1 MFGPSLGG
9 LGSFMA
15 FKNHCGNEK
24 LVVYGMSRVRAC
36 TRKTE
41 INSKF
46 SLRGLNNDGTRR
58 VSIMVQFTYISEPHH
73 IRSSAVVEDEVAL
86 REVVRS
92 NHP

>member
-1 MFGPSLGG
+1 MVVTLECHCNNHDLVMFGPSLGS

-41 INSKF
+41 IN
-46 SLRGLNNDGTRR
+46 
-58 VSIMVQFTYISEPHH
+58 
-73 IRSSAVVEDEVAL
+73 
-86 REVVRS
+86 
-92 NHP
+92 